1 MVTVNCFLSEK
12 EVFIVRKKSHI
23 LLARYLA
30 DQMPDNESLQSN
42 RKAFFLGNILP
53 DIQPSFVTKRH
64 EYFGTFDEVQGKIRR
79 LVQSGAGYNDRV
91 FWRRSGEV
99 MHYIADYFTFPHNK
113 TFDGTL
119 YQHNTYEKHLKNELK
134 AFVLEGKADVY
145 TEKEIHFETLN
156 QLLQYIKEHH
166 RRYLNCKRNIDDDIH
181 YILTVCYQVFQGLFQ
196 LCRKNGIADY
206 AYAVM

>member
-1 MVTVNCFLSEK
+1 MVTVNCFLLEK

-30 DQMPDNESLQSN
+30 DQMPANESLQSH
-42 RKAFFLGNILP
+42 RKAFCLGNILP

-113 TFDGTL
+113 TLDGTL
-119 YQHNTYEKHLKNELK
+119 HQHNTYEKHLKNELK